1 MTNIMSRP
9 IYIET
14 IDVTTE
20 TITSLNI
27 QVKPYQ
33 CLETKYSILNTDKN
47 YLCDTDKNRRNYN
60 TVILEPETDRIL
72 NIGNPISTPPE
83 LFDASS
89 EDICVTELIEGSI
102 VYLFYD
108 ERISNWQM
116 STSNAV
122 GGNYSYFRDNNTT
135 DALSFLCMVMEAFR
149 EPNSKVDDLS
159 LTDLPFLKDFDKN
172 YCYGFVLQHPQNE
185 MVHRI
190 EIPKMYLVSVC
201 ELHYGE
207 KQNSIRYVPRPEFET
222 FQFLSAHQDGLIYFP
237 KTYTTLSTLDEYKKI
252 FDDLQTPKETMGI
265 SISNTITGER
275 CEVLNPNYKEAKE
288 IRGNNFNLQFHYLCL
303 LKLDKVNQF
312 LRFFPHYRKSF
323 FNYKEQLSRFITNLH
338 QTYFKYY
345 VEKSIKGPIHKKYYY
360 HISQIHKTIYIPSV
374 EKGQKTKI
382 KRSVVASYVESM
394 EPGQILHMINFE
406 KNYKDPVTD
415 SIPPVKEE

>member
-1 MTNIMSRP
+1 MSRP
-9 IYIET
+9 VYIEN

-27 QVKPYQ
+27 QVKPYHY
-33 CLETKYSILNTDKN
+33 LDTNYSILNTDKN
-47 YLCDTDKNRRNYN
+47 YLCDTDKTRRNYN
-60 TVILEPETDRIL
+60 TVILDPETNRIM

-108 ERISNWQM
+108 ERLSNWQM
-116 STSNAV
+116 STSNAI
-122 GGNYSYFRDNNTT
+122 GGNYSYFRDGNTT
-135 DALSFLCMVMEAFR
+135 DALSFLSMVMEAFR
-149 EPNSKVDDLS
+149 EPNSSVDNLV
-159 LTDLPFLKDFDKN
+159 LTDLPFLKDFDKG

-207 KQNSIRYVPRPEFET
+207 KQNSIRYVPRSEFESFT
-222 FQFLSAHQDGLIYFP
+222 FLSAHKDGLIYFP
-237 KTYTTLSTLDEYKKI
+237 KTYSTYSTLEEYKKI

-265 SISNTITGER
+265 SISNTVTGER

-312 LRFFPHYRKSF
+312 LKFFPHYRKMF

-394 EPGQILHMINFE
+394 EPGQVLHMINFE
-406 KNYKDPVTD
+406 RNYKDPVTE

>member
-1 MTNIMSRP
+1 MSRP
-9 IYIET
+9 VYIET

-33 CLETKYSILNTDKN
+33 CLETNYSILNTDKN
-47 YLCDTDKNRRNYN
+47 YLCDTDKTRRNYN
-60 TVILEPETDRIL
+60 TVILNPETDRIL

-122 GGNYSYFRDNNTT
+122 GGNYSYFRDSNTT
-135 DALSFLCMVMEAFR
+135 DALTFLCMVMEAFR
-149 EPNSKVDDLS
+149 EPTSKVDDLS

-190 EIPKMYLVSVC
+190 EIPRMYIVSVC

-207 KQNSIRYVPRPEFET
+207 KQNSIRYVPRAEFET
-222 FQFLSAHQDGLIYFP
+222 FQFLCAHQGSLIYFP
-237 KTYTTLSTLDEYKKI
+237 KTYTTLSTLEEYKKI

-275 CEVLNPNYKEAKE
+275 CEVFNPNYKEAKE

-303 LKLDKVNQF
+303 LKLDKVSPF

-406 KNYKDPVTD
+406 KNYKEPVTD
-415 SIPPVKEE
+415 SIPLQSV

>member
-1 MTNIMSRP
+1 M
-9 IYIET
+9 
-14 IDVTTE
+14 
-20 TITSLNI
+20 
-27 QVKPYQ
+27 
-33 CLETKYSILNTDKN
+33 
-47 YLCDTDKNRRNYN
+47 
-60 TVILEPETDRIL
+60 
-72 NIGNPISTPPE
+72 
-83 LFDASS
+83 
-89 EDICVTELIEGSI
+89 
-102 VYLFYD
+102 
-108 ERISNWQM
+108 
-116 STSNAV
+116 
-122 GGNYSYFRDNNTT
+122 
-135 DALSFLCMVMEAFR
+135 
-149 EPNSKVDDLS
+149 
-159 LTDLPFLKDFDKN
+159 
-172 YCYGFVLQHPQNE
+172 
-185 MVHRI
+185 
-190 EIPKMYLVSVC
+190 
-201 ELHYGE
+201 
-207 KQNSIRYVPRPEFET
+207 
-222 FQFLSAHQDGLIYFP
+222 IYFP

>member
-1 MTNIMSRP
+1 MTHNMSRP
-9 IYIET
+9 VYIET

-27 QVKPYQ
+27 QVKPYK
-33 CLETKYSILNTDKN
+33 CLETNYSILNTDKN
-47 YLCDTDKNRRNYN
+47 YLCDTDKTRRNYN
-60 TVILEPETDRIL
+60 TVILNPETDRIL
-72 NIGNPISTPPE
+72 SIGNPISTPVE
-83 LFDASS
+83 LFDVSS
-89 EDICVTELIEGSI
+89 EDICATELIEGSI

-108 ERISNWQM
+108 ARISNWQM

-122 GGNYSYFRDNNTT
+122 GGNYSYFRDSNTT

-159 LTDLPFLKDFDKN
+159 LSDLPFLKDFDKG

-190 EIPKMYLVSVC
+190 ETPKMYVVSVC

-207 KQNSIRYVPRPEFET
+207 KQNSIRYVPRSEFET
-222 FQFLSAHQDGLIYFP
+222 FQFLSAHQDSLIYFP
-237 KTYTTLSTLDEYKKI
+237 KTYTTLSTLDEYKNM
-252 FDDLQTPKETMGI
+252 FEDLQTPKKTMGI

-275 CEVLNPNYKEAKE
+275 CEVFNPNYKEAKE

-374 EKGQKTKI
+374 ERGQKTKI
-382 KRSVVASYVESM
+382 KRSIVASYVESM

-406 KNYKDPVTD
+406 KNYKEPVTD
-415 SIPPVKEE
+415 SIPLQSV